1 MQINRQ
7 SISTKLGGII
17 YFTLKK
23 CLSVKWGI
31 KQSSQKHT
39 TLGLM
44 KFITNGKS
52 LEIEDK
58 VNLTLLINKQK

>member
-23 CLSVKWGI
+23 CLFVKWGI
-31 KQSSQKHT
+31 KQSSQKLT
-39 TLGLM
+39 TL
-44 KFITNGKS
+44 KFD
-52 LEIEDK
+52 EIYHNIYVSK
-58 VNLTLLINKQK
+58 W